1 MFDRLDPAARDVLDR
16 AARQARELHHRHVGT
31 EHVLLGLALAG
42 GPVATLLAE
51 RGCGPGDVRAEILGR
66 VGEGHPQGRPGEL
79 LAGLGIDLAE
89 VRRRAEATF
98 GAEAVAQVALRPRPR
113 RRRHWPAVRR
123 WWPGC
128 DRGTPCTSALL
139 DTDWLGCAPR
149 LKRVIDAAQVR
160 AAPARVSPGGL
171 LAAVLDEGDGLACRI
186 LADRGV
192 DLPGLRAALR
202 AAPAPGGQ
210 ARE

>member
-1 MFDRLDPAARDVLDR
+1 MFDRLDTAARDVLDR
-16 AARQARELHHRHVGT
+16 AARQARELHHPYMGT

-42 GPVATLLAE
+42 GPVAGLLAD
-51 RGCGPGDVRAEILGR
+51 RGCEPDDIRAGIVDR
-66 VGEGHPQGRPGEL
+66 VGEGHPRSRPGEL

-113 RRRHWPAVRR
+113 RRHWRVVRR

-128 DRGTPCTSALL
+128 DGGTPCSSALL

-149 LKRVIDAAQVR
+149 LKQVIDAAQTGV
-160 AAPARVSPGGL
+160 APARVTPRDL
-171 LAAVLDEGDGLACRI
+171 LTAILDEGHGLACRI

-192 DLPGLRAALR
+192 DLPGLGAAVR
-202 AAPAPGGQ
+202 SAPPPGGQ

>member
-31 EHVLLGLALAG
+31 EHVLLGLVLAG
-42 GPVATLLAE
+42 GPVARLLTD
-51 RGCGPGDVRAEILGR
+51 RGCGPRDVHAEIVNR

-113 RRRHWPAVRR
+113 HRHWPVVRR

-128 DRGTPCTSALL
+128 DGGRPCASALL
-139 DTDWLGCAPR
+139 DTEWLGCAPR
-149 LKRVIDAAQVR
+149 LKRVIDAAQLR
-160 AAPARVSPGGL
+160 ATPAQVSPAGL
-171 LAAVLDEGDGLACRI
+171 LAAILDEGHGLACRI

-192 DLPGLRAALR
+192 DLPGLRAAVR
-202 AAPAPGGQ
+202 SAPLPGGQ
-210 ARE
+210 AGA